1 MTIFDANLTTIIAAV
16 FLFQFGTGPIQGFSV
31 TLMIGIIASMF
42 TAVFVSR
49 VIFDIV
55 YSGKKKIKK
64 ISI

>member
-1 MTIFDANLTTIIAAV
+1 MTIIDANLTTAIAAI

-31 TLMIGIIASMF
+31 TLIIGICASVF

-49 VIFDIV
+49 VIFELV
-55 YSGKKKIKK
+55 YGRRKKLEK